1 MVSLRIDG
9 CLRRRAPTAGAAT
22 VVGSSPTLRGLRS
35 LSAVATLVC
44 FHAHP
49 DDEAIATGGTM
60 AAAAAAGHRV
70 VLVLATRGEEG
81 ERIDGIVPDG
91 DELGAWRERETRRSA
106 ALLGCHRVVF
116 LGYRDSGM
124 AGEPENDAP
133 ESFWQADVDEAA
145 GRLAQILTDERAD
158 VVTIYDTHG
167 GYGHP
172 DHIAVHRVG
181 TRAAELA
188 GVPRVYWAT
197 LNRDRIREMVEAAE
211 RAGTPIEEERSERTS
226 SEEFGMPDADI
237 THAVDV
243 TGVLDLKRAAMAVHA
258 SQIGPDSFFLTL
270 AGEDFTAAFGTE
282 WFVRPGHRRN
292 GPQQPDLFA

>member
-1 MVSLRIDG
+1 M
-9 CLRRRAPTAGAAT
+9 
-22 VVGSSPTLRGLRS
+22 
-35 LSAVATLVC
+35 ATLVC

-60 AAAAAAGHRV
+60 AKAAAAGHRV

-81 ERIDGIVPDG
+81 EQIPGIVPEG
-91 DELGAWRERETRRSA
+91 EELGAWRERETRDSA
-106 ALLGCHRVVF
+106 ALLGCDRVVF

-124 AGEPENDAP
+124 AGAPENDAP
-133 ESFWQADVDEAA
+133 ESFWQADVNEAA
-145 GRLAQILTDERAD
+145 GRLARILTEERAD
-158 VVTIYDTHG
+158 VLTVYDSHG

-197 LNRDRIREMVEAAE
+197 MNRDRIREMVEAAE
-211 RAGTPIEEERSERTS
+211 RAGAPIDAERTERADS
-226 SEEFGMPDADI
+226 DEFGLPDADI

-243 TGVLDLKRAAMAVHA
+243 SGVVDLKRAAMAAHA
-258 SQIGPDSFFLTL
+258 SQIGADSFFLNL
-270 AGEDFTAAFGTE
+270 PAEEFAAAFGTE
-282 WFVRPGHRRN
+282 WFVRAGHRRT
-292 GPQQPDLFA
+292 GPHEPDLFA